1 MSMGIT
7 SNILFS
13 KLDEFIAK
21 YYKNQVI
28 KGVILSFLI
37 FILYFISISLLEYF
51 SYFSIFV
58 RSIIFYFSI
67 ILLLCTVFYYLLIPF
82 LHLNRI
88 GKIINYKDAARII
101 SKHFPEIQDKL
112 NNTLELIDLSSQD
125 VNSLIVA
132 SINQRIAL
140 LKPVSFALAI
150 NVSANKKY
158 FKILASILVVLLPVF
173 VFYPTIFTEGAVRII
188 KHNTYYEPKMPFNFQ
203 LLNKSLSIEKGSDFT
218 FELQISGDYLPT
230 SAEVNIGTTS
240 YFMQKIAPSKY
251 SFTLKGINNSIDFF
265 FIADEY
271 KSKQFSLSVLPIPQI
286 LNFNLV
292 ADVPDYTGEKDFL
305 LKNIGDISVP
315 EGSKLHWDISAVDAE
330 SIQICLND
338 SNKLKSI
345 KINDNF
351 EIQSIANKSTKYSIL
366 SSNSYIKQKKLLSYT
381 ITVIPDLYPTIDV
394 DVKTDSS
401 NMFLN
406 YFTGNIKDDYGFSKM
421 QFVCYKGTRTDSA
434 LIIPISIAKANASQ
448 EFFYGF
454 DFSKF
459 SNGDNIHYY
468 LEVFDNDGV
477 HGSKSTKSVV
487 YTIKIPTQSEVQK
500 IDAQM
505 THSLES
511 DMMKSMQ
518 MAKDL
523 KKDIETTQKK
533 LLNESTSSWEKSQ
546 LMKQLEQKQEQL
558 MQLVNKVKEQ
568 NSKKNDLT
576 DMLKNQ
582 DQSLLE
588 KQKQIEEMM
597 NKLMDDDFKK
607 MLDEYRNLMDKFNKD
622 KFFDKAD
629 DMKLSLEDMEKQLD
643 KNLELLKRMDVEK
656 NIQNA
661 INELKNL
668 KDEQQKLSEKV
679 DDKNSN
685 NDELAKKQD
694 DLNKK
699 MEDLQEK
706 YKESLKKND
715 NLEKKMDLNSF
726 DKDFNSIKQSMSE
739 SSQEMKEGSKSKS
752 KKKMQQSKD
761 NMQNLEQSMAAM
773 MQNNSK
779 KQNEEDETQ
788 LRQILDNLLTLSF
801 AQESLQKQTRNVQ
814 LSDPKYVTYLNKQLE
829 LIDNFSIIKDSLYT
843 LAKRQPT
850 INKTV
855 TDQIKNIERSFIKI
869 KNGFDE
875 RNMSQIAVN
884 QQLVMTSENNLALM
898 FAEILKNMQSQ
909 SQQQQQSNNPS
920 QCKNPKNKGKGMP
933 SMSDMKS
940 QQQSMKQSLQKM
952 IEQMKQGQGKPGM
965 SQQLSKMMAE
975 QEKYQQMLND
985 MIKDGGFSP
994 DATQKLNEIK
1004 QLIDQNQKDIVNKSI
1019 SPQTMF
1025 RQNQILTRLLEA
1037 ENAENQRDKDTKRE
1051 SNQAKQEL
1059 FSNPNTFLKYKQ
1071 LSNGNKEL
1079 LKYDNIKLQ
1088 SFYKK
1093 KYETYLLNIN
1103 TR

>member
-1 MSMGIT
+1 MDST
-7 SNILFS
+7 STILFS

-21 YYKNQVI
+21 YYKNQII

-37 FILYFISISLLEYF
+37 FILYIISISILEFY
-51 SYFSIFV
+51 SYFSISV
-58 RSIIFYFSI
+58 RGILFYFSI
-67 ILLLCTVFYYLLIPF
+67 VLFFCTIFYYLVIPI

-88 GKIINYKDAARII
+88 GKVLNYSEAAKII

-112 NNTLELIDLSSQD
+112 NNTLELIDLSHQD

-132 SINQRIAL
+132 SINQRIAI
-140 LKPVSFALAI
+140 LKPVSFALAV
-150 NVSANKKY
+150 NVTANKKY
-158 FKILASILVVLLPVF
+158 FKILAIIAVLLVSIF
-173 VFYPTIFTEGAVRII
+173 IFYPTLFTEGAVRII
-188 KHNTYYEPKMPFNFQ
+188 KHDTYYEPKMPITFK
-203 LLNKSLSIEKGSDFT
+203 LLNKSLSIEKGTDYT
-218 FELQISGDYLPT
+218 FMLQITGDYLPT
-230 SAEVNIGTTS
+230 NAEVSIGTTS
-240 YFMQKIAPSKY
+240 YFMQKVAPSKY
-251 SFTLKGINNSIDFF
+251 TFTLKGINNPIDFY

-271 KSKQFSLSVLPIPQI
+271 KSKQFSLNVLPIPQI
-286 LNFNLV
+286 LTFNLV
-292 ADVPDYTGEKDFL
+292 ADVPEYTGEKDFS

-315 EGSKLHWDISAVDAE
+315 EGSKLIWNISAIDAE
-330 SIQICLND
+330 SVHIKYSDSICI
-338 SNKLKSI
+338 KS
-345 KINDNF
+345 KKVENNF
-351 EIQSIANKSTKYSIL
+351 ETHLIATKSTKYSIL
-366 SSNSYIKQKKLLSYT
+366 SSNSYIKQKQLLSYT

-394 DVKTDSS
+394 DVKTDST
-401 NMFLN
+401 NLFLN
-406 YFTGNIKDDYGFSKM
+406 YFTGTIKDDYGFSMM

-434 LIIPISIAKANASQ
+434 LIIPISIAKANANQ
-448 EFFYGF
+448 EFFFGF

-477 HGSKSTKSVV
+477 HKPKSTKSTV

-500 IDAQM
+500 LDAQM

-523 KKDIETTQKK
+523 KKDIENTQKK
-533 LLNESTSSWEKSQ
+533 LLNESPSSWEKAQ

-558 MQLVNKVKEQ
+558 MKLVQKVKEQ

-656 NIQNA
+656 SIQNA
-661 INELKNL
+661 INDLKKLKN
-668 KDEQQKLSEKV
+668 EQQKLSEKA
-679 DDKNSN
+679 DDKNAIK
-685 NDELAKKQD
+685 DELAQKQD
-694 DLNKK
+694 ELNKK
-699 MEDLQEK
+699 MSDLQEK
-706 YKESLKKND
+706 YKVSLKKNE
-715 NLEKKMDLNSF
+715 NLERKMDLDSF
-726 DKDFNSIKQSMSE
+726 EKDFNSIKQSMSE

-801 AQESLQKQTRNVQ
+801 EQEALQKQTRNIQ
-814 LSDPKYVTYLNKQLE
+814 LSDPKYITFLNKQLE
-829 LIDNFSIIKDSLYT
+829 LVDNFSIIKDSLYS

-855 TDQIKNIERSFIKI
+855 TDQVKNIERSFIKI
-869 KNGFDE
+869 KKGFDE
-875 RNMSQIAVN
+875 RNMSQIAIN
-884 QQLVMTSENNLALM
+884 QQLVMTSENNLALL

-909 SQQQQQSNNPS
+909 SQQQQESNNPS

-933 SMSDMKS
+933 SLSDMKS

-965 SQQLSKMMAE
+965 SQQLSKMIAE

-994 DATQKLNEIK
+994 DATKKLNEIK
-1004 QLIDQNQKDIVNKSI
+1004 QLIDQNQKDIVNKSVT
-1019 SPQTMF
+1019 PQTMF

-1037 ENAENQRDKDTKRE
+1037 ENADNQRDKDTKRE
-1051 SNQAKQEL
+1051 SNQSKQEL

-1071 LSNGNKEL
+1071 LSTGNKEL
-1079 LKYDNIKLQ
+1079 LKYESIKLQ
-1088 SFYKK
+1088 SYYKK